1 MAAEDKT
8 NDSPD
13 KVQSIL
19 AQRDAKSMSA
29 AVEKRGNEFS
39 AKKCSHFF
47 FFSAWG
53 LRQREKK

>member
-29 AVEKRGNEFS
+29 AVEKRGNEFG

-47 FFSAWG
+47 FFSAWDRDG
-53 LRQREKK
+53 CEKK